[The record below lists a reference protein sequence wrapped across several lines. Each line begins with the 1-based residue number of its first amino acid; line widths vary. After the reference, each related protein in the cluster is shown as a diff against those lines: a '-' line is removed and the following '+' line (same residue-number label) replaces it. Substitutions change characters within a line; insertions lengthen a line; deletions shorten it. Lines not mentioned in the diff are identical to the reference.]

1 MFREQ
6 GKFIREYLKI
16 AELNPFYFVCAIFTS
31 VIAKAAAIARPF
43 IAALIIKALTEQNA
57 ADTYMYIGIFAVVY
71 ILYRAMLF
79 LNWRAF
85 THNMIYSYQN
95 LQDKVFSK
103 LLSVDHDFNKKI
115 NRGKLLNV
123 VNTDLFEIGEMNN
136 EVVEFFTTIIEIIVI
151 AIIAFRFNI
160 VVSILMLASILI
172 YMFIRTRADRKF
184 NFFWW
189 KGQIENDKFSNFINQ
204 ILTGLQ
210 EVKVFNM
217 LSHLYGHLDRIQ
229 ERYDK
234 NYVNQRKQVT
244 IRDNDVNYTVY
255 FFRAMIFAVCLISM
269 ISGHMEID
277 VLIMLVA
284 YHEQIINYTGNLI
297 DTSVKIRL
305 TNAAVKRLESI
316 TNYRATAP
324 TEFGNLELDH
334 VSGALSMKN
343 VSLDIN
349 HQKIL
354 KNISFNIRPREVVA
368 IVGYPGSGKTKLF
381 DLILRLYKPTRGKIT
396 LDNININD
404 FSRDIYASNVTVA
417 NQVPFIFN
425 TSIRKNLSLVDPD
438 IKHQI
443 EACKTAGIH
452 NFIETLPLGY
462 NTILRENGGNIS
474 GGQRQMI
481 SIARTIL
488 TNAEIFLL
496 DDISTSLDPDTAKLI
511 PRLIKNIRKNHTV
524 IIITKKPEIMEIADR
539 IIVLDHGEIAASGT
553 HKGLLKRSAL
563 YRALQVMQSSGDSL
577 WNIILI

>member
-6 GKFIREYLKI
+6 GKFIREYLKV
-16 AELNPFYFVCAIFTS
+16 AELNPFYFVCAVFTS
-31 VIAKAAAIARPF
+31 VFTKAAAVARPF

-57 ADTYMYIGIFAVVY
+57 GDTYMYIGIFAVVY
-71 ILYRAMLF
+71 IFYRAMLF
-79 LNWRAF
+79 LNWRVF
-85 THNMIYSYQN
+85 THNMIFSYQN

-103 LLSVDHDFNKKI
+103 LLSVDYNFNKKI
-115 NRGKLLNV
+115 SRGKLLNV
-123 VNTDLFEIGEMNN
+123 INTDLFEIGEMNN
-136 EVVEFFTTIIEIIVI
+136 EVVEFFTTTIEIIVV

-160 VVSILMLASILI
+160 FVSLLMLASIFI
-172 YMFIRTRADRKF
+172 YAAIRTHADRRF

-189 KGQIENDKFSNFINQ
+189 KCQLENDKFSSFLNQ

-217 LSHLYGHLDRIQ
+217 LSHLHGHLDRIQ
-229 ERYDK
+229 DRYDK
-234 NYVNQRKQVT
+234 NYANQRSQVT
-244 IRDNDVNYTVY
+244 LRDNDVNYTVY
-255 FFRAMIFAVCLISM
+255 LFRAIIFIVCLISM
-269 ISGHMEID
+269 MSGHMEID
-277 VLIMLVA
+277 ILIMLVA
-284 YHEQIINYTGNLI
+284 YHEQIISYTGNLI
-297 DTSVKIRL
+297 DSSVKIRL
-305 TNAAVKRLESI
+305 TNAAVKRLDSI
-316 TNYRATAP
+316 MNYRAATP
-324 TEFGNLELDH
+324 VEFGNLELDH
-334 VSGALSMKN
+334 ISGALSTKN

-381 DLILRLYKPTRGKIT
+381 DLILRLYKPTHGKIT
-396 LDNININD
+396 LDNIDINE

-425 TSIRKNLSLVDPD
+425 TSIRKNLGLVDPD

-443 EACKTAGIH
+443 DACKTAGIH

-481 SIARTIL
+481 SIARTLL

-511 PRLIKNIRKNHTV
+511 PRLIKNIRKDHTV
-524 IIITKKPEIMEIADR
+524 IMITKKPELMKIADR
-539 IIVLDHGEIAASGT
+539 IIVLDHGEIVASGT
-553 HKGLLKRSAL
+553 HGGLIKRSAL
-563 YRALQVMQSSGDSL
+563 YRALQVMQSSGGDL
-577 WNIILI
+577 WNIT